1 MKDGV
6 MANELPS
13 ILCVDDDTEVLE
25 LLKEHLSLKGFIVLT
40 ATNGVEAC
48 LQVKRWAPRAVV
60 LDLFVPRLGGLGTLT
75 RIRSMS
81 PDVVIVLLSDVP
93 GALDLVV
100 SAGLNVSAAL
110 TKPVDPEQRGGHP
123 TRRSLP
129 GAIGSTGGHARDA
142 GG

>member
-1 MKDGV
+1 MSDGA
-6 MANELPS
+6 MTNALPS
-13 ILCVDDDTEVLE
+13 ILCVDDDTEVLDV
-25 LLKEHLSLKGFIVLT
+25 LKEHLSMRGFIVLT

-81 PDVVIVLLSDVP
+81 PDVAIVLLSDVP

-110 TKPVDPEQRGGHP
+110 TKPVAAW
-123 TRRSLP
+123 RRPPICPPPRRASP
-129 GAIGSTGGHARDA
+129 APCG
-142 GG
+142 